1 MLKILFTTTAVAAVL
16 AASPVAALTVGPPQ
30 PPGTPT
36 TITLNAQAAAQARAA
51 ARATA
56 TSVGTGIGI
65 GHGGNASATAPTT
78 VSGGAQTTTV
88 TTEDRRDWIAP
99 SMPAPGSASPRACSH
114 VVGFG
119 VAGPFAG
126 IGASW
131 RSGGDDACE
140 IEAFEPAV
148 AEWDVLPAAVRA
160 LYCTASRIRE
170 AGLCGATAQAQAR
183 PAPAFPE

>member
-56 TSVGTGIGI
+56 T
-65 GHGGNASATAPTT
+65 APTT

-88 TTEDRRDWIAP
+88 TTEDKRDWIAP
-99 SMPAPGSASPRACSH
+99 SMPAPGSASHRACSH
-114 VVGFG
+114 VVGVG

-148 AEWDVLPAAVRA
+148 AEWDVLPAPVRA
-160 LYCTASRIRE
+160 LYCTASRIRQ
-170 AGLCGATAQAQAR
+170 AGLCGNTAQAQAR